1 MFIANNICTSV
12 FLMKISRSRAV
23 VNLKARLRGSVVFE
37 FGAGEKETVRRV
49 SIRGRREMTHE
60 THEEAKNVH

>member
-12 FLMKISRSRAV
+12 FLMKISKSRAV

-37 FGAGEKETVRRV
+37 FGAC
-49 SIRGRREMTHE
+49 SI
-60 THEEAKNVH
+60 